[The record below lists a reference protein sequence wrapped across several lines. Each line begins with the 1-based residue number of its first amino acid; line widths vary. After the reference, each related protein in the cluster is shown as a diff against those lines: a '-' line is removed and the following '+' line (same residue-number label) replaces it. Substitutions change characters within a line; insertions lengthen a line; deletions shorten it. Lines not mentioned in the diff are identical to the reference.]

1 MFRSMMLRAIGL
13 LLVLCCFN
21 HMIAAEELKSVI
33 LRSIDFQRV
42 QDAHLGPS
50 LQVVAR
56 VRATGMP
63 GLSAIVDTTVTRA
76 DGAPLSVSGNL
87 PPGWRRTEQGLKYSW
102 KGTNPDREENWIL
115 KTILPE
121 SLFSGTGNGR
131 YMLKFRSEVKSG
143 GLESRMDAEVGIPF
157 TSMDNGRR
165 IVFNEIT
172 RTETVQTLNQPNPAG
187 MEVETANHTI
197 RNRIALFKFQFLANG
212 FTNETAYVGV
222 VFRDRAGKPV
232 GPSALCPRSNLGQNG
247 QAQFQAADQ
256 VKFEKAGWKGF
267 PLKVP
272 LQWLALDP
280 GKEQRLIATC
290 YVSAGGLWSVH
301 DREVMIGGTGD
312 DGGIEFTDTAAG
324 AGTNATALFAAVDAG
339 DRRAVARLLADGAD
353 VRSRNDAG
361 EVPLHVAVR
370 KGHAAVARMLLE
382 ADQRQARRENQ
393 ENATMSFD
401 QFLDDSFPTLHM
413 ADKNQIT
420 PAQAAADDPAM
431 ARLVSEFGTDPAAPT
446 AAGRDA
452 PASPESR
459 MGNASVTRYTGDLRE
474 ILAELQRILRSFEQL
489 KASGSNRLQAVQTQG
504 KRLYAVGD
512 RFTAFLEAGDTA
524 VTRFGTLEE
533 LDLISQIRKTHEQA
547 ALIFK
552 SLCGVRLP
560 EPERNGTRERT
571 LLDEAA
577 RSMIEQEV
585 VGYIQRQGLEDMLA
599 DDPRQV
605 LGKSVGKE
613 LALDLKGFMDRKARE
628 VTGMPM
634 GGFKSMQA
642 AFRLQARRK
651 ISETVARLTMDFTG
665 NRLVIFL
672 LQRTVLKWVEGELW
686 PFLREAFRPKTK
698 LPRRVDISANT
709 MLAMRD
715 QLNALGSGGDASM
728 FPLKQVVDT
737 VERAHGTIHAARYLK
752 KDLDRAG
759 KQDLK
764 NRLAEAERQLE
775 RTIKLVSHRF
785 LLANEK
791 RLREIGDHLLY
802 TDGINEEVGRL
813 LGLMKIPSCT
823 LKLWRPDPD
832 HLSRGDYYES
842 GIFSLPLFDVN
853 IIGIA
858 EGMPAGIKRLTVHIN
873 DRSFVLLGRYV
884 AGQNGVKFKG
894 VLPLFPGRN
903 AVHFSSDD
911 IPGIPESRTAFPFK
925 PRDLEKKREQIRSR
939 YQAFPEREQDLRQS
953 SDYHRES
960 NALYLIK
967 DLLHAA
973 RLMCEIGD
981 FRNPPPLIDR
991 AENLIRQHVGP
1002 RKSLGVLR
1010 QVYELRAWLALA
1022 DNDRSRFLQFKK
1034 MEYQEWMRFAANE
1047 ERTSKLGALDLSWLI
1062 DFNFQ
1067 VADML
1072 LASGFDP
1079 DAAKP
1084 FVETGVKYLRMRVDE
1099 QRYYDSWIEK
1109 YPNMA
1114 VIFFQK

>member
-13 LLVLCCFN
+13 LLVLCCFSQVV
-21 HMIAAEELKSVI
+21 ASEELKSVI

-42 QDAHLGPS
+42 QDDFHGPS
-50 LQVVAR
+50 LQIFTRFRVIGLPGVPVMVETTVAR
-56 VRATGMP
+56 FDDAT
-63 GLSAIVDTTVTRA
+63 
-76 DGAPLSVSGNL
+76 LSVSGNL
-87 PPGWRRTEQGLKYSW
+87 PPGWRKTRQGLKYSW
-102 KGTNPDREENWIL
+102 KGTNPDRQEDWSL
-115 KTILPE
+115 KTMLPE
-121 SLFSGTGNGR
+121 NLFSGSVNEHVR
-131 YMLKFRSEVKSG
+131 LKFRSEIKSG
-143 GLESRMDAEVGIPF
+143 SMESRMDAEVGIPF

-165 IVFNEIT
+165 MIFKSIT
-172 RTETVQTLNQPNPAG
+172 HERSVQTIHQPNVAG
-187 MEVETANHTI
+187 MEVDRANNVISNPVEQFNFH
-197 RNRIALFKFQFLANG
+197 FLANG
-212 FTNETAYVGV
+212 FMNETAYVGV
-222 VFRDRAGKPV
+222 VFRDQAGNKIV
-232 GPSALCPRSNLGQNG
+232 PSARCPLSNHGQNG

-256 VKFEKAGWKGF
+256 IKFEKAGWKGF
-267 PLKVP
+267 ALKVP
-272 LQWLALDP
+272 LDWLALDLT
-280 GKEQRLIATC
+280 KAQRVIATC
-290 YVSAGGLWSVH
+290 YMSAGGLWSVH
-301 DREVMIGGTGD
+301 DREVILRGTGD
-312 DGGIEFTDTAAG
+312 DTDIEYSDQPAAS
-324 AGTNATALFAAVDAG
+324 GTEALFSAVEAG
-339 DRRAVARLLADGAD
+339 DRRAVARLLAGGAD
-353 VRSRNDAG
+353 VRGRNEAG
-361 EVPLHVAVR
+361 EVPLHPAV
-370 KGHAAVARMLLE
+370 KQGDEPIARMLIE
-382 ADQRQARRENQ
+382 ADEKRAESERENTGFITTEQ
-393 ENATMSFD
+393 HLQNMC
-401 QFLDDSFPTLHM
+401 PTLYM
-413 ADKNQIT
+413 ADETGKT
-420 PAQAAADDPAM
+420 PVAYAVAGGDPAM
-431 ARLVSEFGTDPAAPT
+431 AKLMIDHGSDVDGVAEAVREAPV
-446 AAGRDA
+446 AR
-452 PASPESR
+452 ESR
-459 MGNASVTRYTGDLRE
+459 SPSPSVTRYTSNLRR
-474 ILAELQRILRSFEQL
+474 ILAQMQEIFRSFEQL
-489 KASGSNRLQAVQTQG
+489 KATGSNRLQAVRAQG
-504 KRLYAVGD
+504 KILYEAGD
-512 RFTAFLEAGDTA
+512 RYTEFLEAGGKG

-533 LDLISQIRKTHEQA
+533 LDLISEIRKTHEQA

-571 LLDEAA
+571 LLEEAA
-577 RSMIEQEV
+577 QSMIEQEV
-585 VGYIQRQGLEDMLA
+585 VGYIQRQGLADMLA

-605 LGKSVGKE
+605 LGRSVGKE
-613 LALDLKGFMDRKARE
+613 LALDLKGFMDQKATQ

-651 ISETVARLTMDFTG
+651 VSETVAQLTMDFTG

-728 FPLKQVVDT
+728 VPLKQVVDT
-737 VERAHGTIHAARYLK
+737 VERARGTIHAARYLK

-759 KQDLK
+759 KHDLK
-764 NRLAEAERQLE
+764 NKLAETESQLN

-785 LLANEK
+785 LLSNEK

-832 HLSRGDYYES
+832 DLSRGDYYES

-858 EGMPAGIKRLTVHIN
+858 EGMPTGIKRLTVHIN
-873 DRSFVLLGRYV
+873 DRSFVLLGRYD

-903 AVHFSSDD
+903 EVHFSSDD
-911 IPGIPESRTAFPFK
+911 IPGIPESRMDFPFK
-925 PRDLEKKREQIRSR
+925 PRDLENKREQIRNR

-960 NALYLIK
+960 NALYLVK

-981 FRNPPPLIDR
+981 FRNPAPLIDR

-1022 DNDRSRFLQFKK
+1022 ANDRSRFLQFKK

-1079 DAAKP
+1079 NTAKP

-1114 VIFFQK
+1114 VVFFQK